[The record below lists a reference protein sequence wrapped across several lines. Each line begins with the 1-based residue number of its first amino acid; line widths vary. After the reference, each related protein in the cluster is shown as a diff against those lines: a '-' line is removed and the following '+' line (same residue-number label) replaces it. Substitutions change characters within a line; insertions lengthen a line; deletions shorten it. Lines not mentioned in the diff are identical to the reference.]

1 VSLERRVKKLEESN
15 PTDEASMAA
24 RAGGRRGVQNGN
36 AIVLWPGSALALKR
50 GDGS

>member
-24 RAGGRRGVQNGN
+24 RGTARCAEWERNC
-36 AIVLWPGSALALKR
+36 ALAWE
-50 GDGS
+50 